1 MTGSAGQRRVPEA
14 FVTGLELP
22 LPSLKEQRR
31 IAEVL
36 DRADELR
43 AKRRQALAHLDDL
56 TQSIFLESIPHATPI
71 MPLGEHLL
79 FITSGSR
86 GWAKFYSE
94 SGSRFIRSLDVRMN
108 EIDGSNAV
116 YVNAPNSAEARRT
129 AVKAGDVLLTITGS
143 QIGRVATVPPDLE
156 GSYISQHIAIL
167 RPSLATIRPEFLSY
181 FLSIRSGGQRQI
193 ASAQYGQTKPGL
205 NFKQIRE
212 FEIPIPPLDIQEAFC
227 QRAAKVAKIRAVQQ
241 KQLAELDALFASLQ
255 DRAFRGLL

>member
-1 MTGSAGQRRVPEA
+1 RLVPKPGLVNAEYLCCWRSANKSYIQSLGRGATFKEISKDVVSSIEI
-14 FVTGLELP
+14 P
-22 LPSLKEQRR
+22 LPSYDEQRR

-108 EIDGSNAV
+108 EID
-116 YVNAPNSAEARRT
+116 
-129 AVKAGDVLLTITGS
+129 
-143 QIGRVATVPPDLE
+143 
-156 GSYISQHIAIL
+156 
-167 RPSLATIRPEFLSY
+167 
-181 FLSIRSGGQRQI
+181 
-193 ASAQYGQTKPGL
+193 
-205 NFKQIRE
+205 
-212 FEIPIPPLDIQEAFC
+212 
-227 QRAAKVAKIRAVQQ
+227 
-241 KQLAELDALFASLQ
+241 
-255 DRAFRGLL
+255 